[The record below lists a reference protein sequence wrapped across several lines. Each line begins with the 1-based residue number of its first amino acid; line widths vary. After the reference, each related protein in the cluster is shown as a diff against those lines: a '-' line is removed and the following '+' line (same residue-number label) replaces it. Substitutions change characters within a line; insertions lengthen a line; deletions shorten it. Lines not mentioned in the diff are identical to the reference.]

1 MLSVV
6 CCMYKKDQNVSRTI
20 ELSARP
26 VMAVKRPHPANKMQ
40 FFCFQF
46 FWTISNITFTQL
58 NHQGSAVWSNGRQ
71 LTPPTNT
78 ISNQNSQKGKYQR
91 LTVYTVL
98 IGNRAWLNNSIPIC
112 ATNTM
117 RNQNSKKAH
126 TVLPQTNRIHSKIIK
141 LKLDSKIPF
150 WYVQHSLMISIL
162 KIQMIF
168 SKYILLLCI
177 RLTLPWNCTHLKF
190 DTIPVVVAHTADA
203 LNKWLCRRVC
213 KPASQKEKYTH

>member
-1 MLSVV
+1 
-6 CCMYKKDQNVSRTI
+6 
-20 ELSARP
+20 
-26 VMAVKRPHPANKMQ
+26 MAVNWLHPPIQCVIKIPKRQIPE
-40 FFCFQF
+40 
-46 FWTISNITFTQL
+46 
-58 NHQGSAVWSNGRQ
+58 
-71 LTPPTNT
+71 TNR
-78 ISNQNSQKGKYQR
+78 IHCI
-91 LTVYTVL
+91 

-117 RNQNSKKAH
+117 RNQNSKKANTTTH
-126 TVLPQTNRIHSKIIK
+126 TVLPQTTRITSKITK

-150 WYVQHSLMISIL
+150 WYVQNSLMISLL
-162 KIQMIF
+162 KIQMIV

-213 KPASQKEKYTH
+213 KPPHKRNSTHTSQQVWTNK

>member
-1 MLSVV
+1 
-6 CCMYKKDQNVSRTI
+6 
-20 ELSARP
+20 
-26 VMAVKRPHPANKMQ
+26 MAVNWLHPPIQCVIKIPKRQIPE
-40 FFCFQF
+40 
-46 FWTISNITFTQL
+46 
-58 NHQGSAVWSNGRQ
+58 
-71 LTPPTNT
+71 TNR
-78 ISNQNSQKGKYQR
+78 IHCI
-91 LTVYTVL
+91 

-112 ATNTM
+112 DCATNTM
-117 RNQNSKKAH
+117 CNQNSKKANTTTH
-126 TVLPQTNRIHSKIIK
+126 TLLPQTNRIHSKITK

-213 KPASQKEKYTH
+213 KPASQKEQYTH